1 MFTELT
7 LRKNS
12 PVNMAK
18 GYWYRVISQLWKMV
32 ADHSKLIISRS
43 QLLKVH
49 FDDLGC
55 PSMATNM
62 VYQGKSF
69 IFLFRHISAI
79 TLSCALAVPKTSIYI
94 VLNVG

>member
-7 LRKNS
+7 LQKNS

-18 GYWYRVISQLWKMV
+18 GYWYRVIRKMV